1 MKRKLLSLAALVLT
15 FAAQAQIMG
24 VTITPAGATASDA
37 ITITVH
43 TDQTCPLGANNSL
56 SGGGTVRMHG
66 GITLNG
72 TEWSNVIS
80 ADLGTEANTGF
91 TLVSGTTNV
100 WQKTFVPSTYF
111 NADPFAVT
119 ALDFVLNSGVNAP
132 WDNEGKNVDA
142 GGNCANFKATF
153 PLSGAITG
161 IKGNLTKAS
170 LLSRVTNP
178 LQKGASTEI
187 LYSLPKADQVTVKV
201 TNMLGQE
208 VATLVNE
215 FQSAG
220 EQSVR
225 FNAADLQSGMYFYTV
240 QAGKLVDTK
249 KVVIAE

>member
-1 MKRKLLSLAALVLT
+1 MKRKLLSLAALTLA
-15 FAAQAQIMG
+15 FGAQAQIAG
-24 VTITPAGATASDA
+24 ITVTPVGATAGDAVTITVNT
-37 ITITVH
+37 T
-43 TDQTCPLGANNSL
+43 QTCPLGAGNSL

-72 TEWSNVIS
+72 AAWSNLIS
-80 ADLGTEANTGF
+80 GDLGTEATTGF

-100 WQKTFVPSTYF
+100 WQKTFVPSTHF
-111 NADPFAVT
+111 NADPFAIT
-119 ALDFVLNSGVNAP
+119 ALDFVLNSGVNGQ
-132 WDNEGKNVDA
+132 WDNEGKDA
-142 GGNCANFKATF
+142 NADGGCKDFKVEF
-153 PLSGAITG
+153 PITAAVAG
-161 IKGNLTKAS
+161 TKGNLTKAT

-178 LQKGASTEI
+178 VQKGTSTEI

-225 FNAADLQSGMYFYTV
+225 FNAAGLQSGMYFYTV